1 MKKTTSIAILA
12 IFGIIA
18 LSTLTFAGPMR
29 GMGGN
34 GGTGDCPGWNRSPAI
49 QQLPQEKQEQLKGIL
64 DEHRKEMTPTRN
76 AMWEKRTLLKALS
89 GNPNTKPETITAL
102 VGEMSDLRAQMQTK
116 REALQARVSKEIGI
130 DLPMGFGK
138 QGHRGKGGF
147 GCAQD
152 EFGQRGPG
160 RGMGGYG
167 CDQGESG
174 QRGQGRGMGP
184 GMAPAPND
192 APATP
197 GA

>member
-1 MKKTTSIAILA
+1 MKRTTSIAILA

-29 GMGGN
+29 GMGGK
-34 GGTGDCPGWNRSPAI
+34 GGAGDCPGWNRNPAI
-49 QQLPQEKQEQLKGIL
+49 QQLPQEKQDQLKSIL
-64 DEHRKEMTPTRN
+64 DEHRKDTTPTRN

-102 VGEMSDLRAQMQTK
+102 VGELSDLRAQMQTK

-138 QGHRGKGGF
+138 HDR
-147 GCAQD
+147 
-152 EFGQRGPG
+152 

-167 CDQGESG
+167 CDQG
-174 QRGQGRGMGP
+174 QRGPGRGMGP
-184 GMAPAPND
+184 GMAPAPSD
-192 APATP
+192 APTAP